1 MANKLKNLQK
11 SASQP
16 HQFFDDE
23 SQIVPVVKLKYHQ
36 QQFEIPTKLSV
47 SDIILFFVLFEHVAS
62 DKSRNIRYRS
72 RCLNIEEASVNF
84 GFLVP

>member
-16 HQFFDDE
+16 HEFFDDKSE
-23 SQIVPVVKLKYHQ
+23 IVPIIKLEYHQ
-36 QQFEIPTKLSV
+36 QQLEIPAKLSV
-47 SDIILFFVLFEHVAS
+47 SDIILFFVLFEHVAC

-72 RCLNIEEASVNF
+72 GCLNIEEASVNF
-84 GFLVP
+84 GLLVS